1 MFEASMSRISNW
13 YISEKVK
20 INIAFPYSLSI
31 IELPVH
37 TGTTT
42 LSPGLTWAIMGSVT
56 DRAYDEMDEE
66 R

>member
-1 MFEASMSRISNW
+1 MSRISYW
-13 YISEKVK
+13 CTSEKVRIK
-20 INIAFPYSLSI
+20 IAFPCSLSI

-56 DRAYDEMDEE
+56 DRAYDGMDED

>member
-1 MFEASMSRISNW
+1 MS
-13 YISEKVK
+13 V
-20 INIAFPYSLSI
+20 

-56 DRAYDEMDEE
+56 DRAYDAMGYIRECRRDLIMIMIMILVTIIMMI
-66 R
+66 

>member
-13 YISEKVK
+13 CTSEKANIK
-20 INIAFPYSLSI
+20 ITFSCSLSI